1 MSNDSRHLPPE
12 IKNFWRLFE
21 KVSYKYQYSN
31 VFDDFLIMCINYFA
45 NGIYIEQRDNA
56 LKKYTADEKKL
67 FNEMFYCMV
76 KSLEDIFKIYSW
88 FDFFGSVYE
97 TIIINKGKQS
107 GLGQFFTPP
116 EVVDLMV
123 RINTIENQENKT
135 IYDPAA
141 GSGRM
146 LIASHV
152 YSPKNFVYAADVDL
166 ICCKM
171 CVLNMFLHG
180 CRGEVVHMDSLSG
193 DFFYAWFI
201 DIHPILKLPYIG
213 ELKKENS
220 IIMQNFDIMANNARQ
235 KTPTPP
241 EPKAETQQ
249 QINFDVV
256 IEENENAF
264 FADIF

>member
-1 MSNDSRHLPPE
+1 MSNESRHLPPE

-45 NGIYIEQRDNA
+45 NGIYIEQRDTA
-56 LKKYTADEKKL
+56 LKKYTSEEKQL
-67 FNEMFYCMV
+67 FNEMFFCMV
-76 KSLEDIFKIYSW
+76 KSLDEIFKKYQW
-88 FDFFGSVYE
+88 FDFFGTVYE

-123 RINTIENQENKT
+123 RINFNANEENKT
-135 IYDPAA
+135 IYDPTA

-152 YSPKNFVYAADVDL
+152 YSPKNFVYAADIDN

-180 CRGEVVHMDSLSG
+180 CRGEVVHMDSLNG
-193 DFFYAWFI
+193 NFFNAWFV
-201 DIHPILKLPYIG
+201 DIHPILNLPYIG
-213 ELKKENS
+213 DLKKENS
-220 IIMQNFDIMANNARQ
+220 YIMKNFDYMANKPEQ
-235 KTPTPP
+235 KPKALP
-241 EPKAETQQ
+241 EPQKVL
-249 QINFDVV
+249 IFN
-256 IEENENAF
+256 EEIKEKSF
-264 FADIF
+264 FEVLF